1 MNERITNIDIRK
13 IFECSKPTALKIM
26 KRIWKEKNLTKGRI
40 TKNDIKKRFYIDI

>member
-26 KRIWKEKNLTKGRI
+26 KNKQEWYKEKILYW
-40 TKNDIKKRFYIDI
+40 YIRSW

>member
-13 IFECSKPTALKIM
+13 IFECSKPTAL
-26 KRIWKEKNLTKGRI
+26 TKGKI